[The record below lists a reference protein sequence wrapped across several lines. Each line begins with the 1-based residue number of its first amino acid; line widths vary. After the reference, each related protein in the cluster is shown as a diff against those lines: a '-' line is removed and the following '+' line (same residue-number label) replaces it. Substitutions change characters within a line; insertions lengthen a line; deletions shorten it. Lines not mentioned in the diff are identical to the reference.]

1 MKRVCSYL
9 LLLILCMSCSREVK
23 YLSTSLTI
31 HETLPIYFEK
41 LDCDTLLLQDDLTYH
56 FDVLLLNSQE
66 DVQTY
71 VEKHFLDVYPEYL
84 QVDFSKYSLIVWT
97 DFVFYEII
105 NRDIAIYRNNS
116 DDFYSFYV
124 NYDVGEL
131 CDNDPYIERIAIVTD
146 KIESGTKIERRYSIS
161 RVTP

>member
-1 MKRVCSYL
+1 MKRVYGYL

-41 LDCDTLLLQDDLTYH
+41 LDCDTLLLQDDLTHH

-71 VEKHFLDVYPEYL
+71 V
-84 QVDFSKYSLIVWT
+84 
-97 DFVFYEII
+97 
-105 NRDIAIYRNNS
+105 
-116 DDFYSFYV
+116 
-124 NYDVGEL
+124 
-131 CDNDPYIERIAIVTD
+131 
-146 KIESGTKIERRYSIS
+146 
-161 RVTP
+161 

>member
-1 MKRVCSYL
+1 MRSIAGYVTNKNGEKDR
-9 LLLILCMSCSREVK
+9 

-56 FDVLLLNSQE
+56 FDVLLLNTQE

-84 QVDFSKYSLIVWT
+84 QVDFSKYSLIVGLT
-97 DFVFYEII
+97 SSFMKLLIEI
-105 NRDIAIYRNNS
+105 
-116 DDFYSFYV
+116 
-124 NYDVGEL
+124 
-131 CDNDPYIERIAIVTD
+131 
-146 KIESGTKIERRYSIS
+146 
-161 RVTP
+161 